1 MKKAFK
7 SVFTVGGSGSGGTA
21 NNSKIATKNADYDEQ
36 QQHNRQ
42 QSGWIFFS
50 LFILFFKKK
59 TTFMILI

>member
-7 SVFTVGGSGSGGTA
+7 SVFTVGGSGSGG

-42 QSGWIFFS
+42 QSGWIFFT
-50 LFILFFKKK
+50 LFILFFKNKQHLW
-59 TTFMILI
+59 F

>member
-21 NNSKIATKNADYDEQ
+21 NNSKIATKNADFDEQ

-42 QSGWIFFS
+42 QSG
-50 LFILFFKKK
+50 
-59 TTFMILI
+59 